1 MDKPNG
7 GRTLGLI
14 LLTMAVMIAVI
25 VGLAI
30 WAMP

>member
-7 GRTLGLI
+7 GRTLMLI

-25 VGLAI
+25 VALSI